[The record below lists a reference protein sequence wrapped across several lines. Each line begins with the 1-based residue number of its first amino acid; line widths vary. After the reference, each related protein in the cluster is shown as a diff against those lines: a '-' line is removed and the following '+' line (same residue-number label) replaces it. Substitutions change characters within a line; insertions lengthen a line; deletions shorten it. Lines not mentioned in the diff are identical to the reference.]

1 MNKKQIIASIIK
13 QANTL
18 DNSGYYKEANMLTKL
33 AYDISADDIIMPGN
47 RSRINTDPTIN
58 DIPSETTASQINV
71 IKTKLNELKELVENL
86 PEYTLAEEQYDE
98 DVRSFPMHKKY
109 ILEYL
114 SMAIDE
120 IPQMERYI

>member
-1 MNKKQIIASIIK
+1 MNKKQILASLINN
-13 QANTL
+13 ANNL
-18 DNSGYYKEANMLTKL
+18 DNSGFYKEANILTKL
-33 AYDISADDIIMPGN
+33 AYDILPEDIIMPGD
-47 RSRINTDPTIN
+47 RPRLNTDSTLN
-58 DIPSETTASQINV
+58 DIPSDTTANQINV
-71 IKTKLNELKELVENL
+71 IKTKLDELKELVENL

-114 SMAIDE
+114 NMAIDE

>member
-1 MNKKQIIASIIK
+1 MNKKQILASLINN
-13 QANTL
+13 ANSL
-18 DNSGYYKEANMLTKL
+18 DNSGFYKEANILTKL
-33 AYDISADDIIMPGN
+33 AYDILPEDIIMPGD
-47 RSRINTDPTIN
+47 RPRLNTDSTLN
-58 DIPSETTASQINV
+58 DIPSDTTANQINV
-71 IKTKLNELKELVENL
+71 IKTKLDELKELVENL

-114 SMAIDE
+114 NMAIDE